1 MVDHAR
7 KGLVVRGL
15 LMRDLVVKD
24 TIERK
29 LIAKGGTESSPSTMS
44 LVTASVIRRW
54 KIKRKSMPTFSVKWM
69 GKTQNHRH
77 GRY

>member
-29 LIAKGGTESSPSTMS
+29 LIVKGGTERSPSTMS
-44 LVTASVIRRW
+44 LVTASVMRR
-54 KIKRKSMPTFSVKWM
+54 
-69 GKTQNHRH
+69 
-77 GRY
+77 